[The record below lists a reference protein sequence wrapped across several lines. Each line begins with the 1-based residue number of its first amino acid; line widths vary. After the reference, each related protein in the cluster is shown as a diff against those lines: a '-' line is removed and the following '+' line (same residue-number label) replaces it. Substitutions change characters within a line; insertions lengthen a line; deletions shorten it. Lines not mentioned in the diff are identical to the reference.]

1 MIDYIGEGAPKIPVP
16 PNGAL
21 YYDKANGSLYGALP
35 AVGEWA
41 ILGGSALLSNTPL
54 VEAEVIG
61 IKATT
66 PQELSLL
73 APTTGLYAISIYMKA
88 VGSAASGHTYTKTLT
103 YTAADGSG
111 VQTVTLIL
119 PLDTA
124 NVVMETYPL
133 LVLGGTTISTVGAY
147 GGGATNDPFT
157 LAETITQMPG

>member
-1 MIDYIGEGAPKIPVP
+1 
-16 PNGAL
+16 
-21 YYDKANGSLYGALP
+21 
-35 AVGEWA
+35 
-41 ILGGSALLSNTPL
+41 
-54 VEAEVIG
+54 
-61 IKATT
+61 
-66 PQELSLL
+66 
-73 APTTGLYAISIYMKA
+73 MKA